1 MSDTEKDLLG
11 GQTVAIIGAGSMGGS
26 IARGLVESGAL
37 PGEQVLVC
45 DHNPGKLA
53 VLAQQAGVRTFATS
67 AEMLA
72 EKPGIVVLAV
82 KPQVLAPVLEQ
93 YAADLDGALVVSIAA
108 GVTLATLEAALP
120 GARVVRVMPN
130 LPVSVRSGASAITG
144 GASAGEADVATVQA
158 LFATLGSA
166 KVMREDQLDAE
177 GAVVGCAPAYF
188 ALMVDALTRAG
199 IRAGLRAT
207 DAREM
212 VNATMLGV
220 AESLA
225 ASGEHPRAYMERVT
239 SPGGTTAAALYEL
252 EPALVDGCYVA
263 VDAALARTAELARG

>member
-1 MSDTEKDLLG
+1 MSDTEKDLLS
-11 GQTVAIIGAGSMGGS
+11 GQTVGIIGAGSMGGS

-37 PGEQVLVC
+37 PGSSVFVC
-45 DHNPGKLA
+45 DHNPGKLEA
-53 VLAQQAGVRTFATS
+53 LASEAGVRTFQTS
-67 AEMLA
+67 AELLA
-72 EKPGIVVLAV
+72 VKPGIVVLAV
-82 KPQVLAPVLEQ
+82 KPQVLAPVLAQ
-93 YAADLDGALVVSIAA
+93 HAADLDGVLVVSIAA

-120 GARVVRVMPN
+120 GSRAVRVMPN
-130 LPVSVRSGASAITG
+130 LPVSVRSGASAVTG
-144 GASAGEADVATVQA
+144 GASASATDVETVRA

-199 IRAGLRAT
+199 IRAGLRAA

-225 ASGEHPRAYMERVT
+225 QSGEHPRAYMERVT

-252 EPALVDGCYVA
+252 EPALVDGCYDA
-263 VDAALARTAELARG
+263 VDAALARTAELAKG